1 MKAES
6 ACGPH
11 MASGRA
17 TDEWGRSRHAAR
29 GVRRPG
35 RQRRRPRCRR
45 LLLRLFPAAERSRWR
60 WFPPPRAAGLDAGDA
75 DGGGATSRHAAAVDD
90 PHAAADNAA
99 EAAGDRVRRRAGP
112 GLELECNERQF
123 VPASCRSSSQ
133 RRRRHGPPASPPPPS
148 RRQRWGEGGGGAVND
163 TQDDVVKKECDKRQP
178 RQEMAVD
185 AASQNGRTV
194 ACSSEASWTSR
205 SGLLSGHA

>member
-1 MKAES
+1 MPMAV
-6 ACGPH
+6 GP
-11 MASGRA
+11 
-17 TDEWGRSRHAAR
+17 
-29 GVRRPG
+29 
-35 RQRRRPRCRR
+35 R
-45 LLLRLFPAAERSRWR
+45 LAMQLPSTILT
-60 WFPPPRAAGLDAGDA
+60 PPPTTQQKQQGIGF
-75 DGGGATSRHAAAVDD
+75 GGGRGRGWSWSAT
-90 PHAAADNAA
+90 
-99 EAAGDRVRRRAGP
+99 
-112 GLELECNERQF
+112 QF

-163 TQDDVVKKECDKRQP
+163 TQDDVVKKEEYRDKRQP

-205 SGLLSGHA
+205 SGLLSGHALVCRIGGYY